1 MGVSSPQYSEFTP
14 DRQIIES
21 DHSYLGLFHLRRV
34 LELNDVEALREFIAL
49 KPRLLTWDHPQ
60 YYLPTA
66 TVYAAEVGC
75 NDVLKVLL
83 EYQSTLS
90 PSELTQEPTEFDRLH
105 LIPLHAAC
113 RHGHTSTVQF
123 LLSFEPLTD
132 IEERDAGDGMTP
144 LQCALTAAPALC
156 KQSKQIVRLLLDRG
170 ANAAAVYQD
179 GLNIPGA
186 RGNTLTLA
194 ASSADAEVIKW
205 LIEAGADVNA
215 RAANIWEGHD
225 LTPLHRGC
233 LHHNI
238 PAVQALLDLG
248 ARSAIAAVDGRGQLP
263 LHSAVFG
270 GSVEMVALLLADE
283 QARQIT
289 IHAKD
294 NSGRTP
300 LHLAA
305 AGGSLEMVTLL
316 LAEDTALQ
324 ATITAKDNSG
334 YTPLHSAVAGGF
346 VEIVRLLLA
355 RDEAHHITVNTKD
368 NNDRTPLH
376 LAARFDRLQLMRALL
391 DSGANPSLR
400 DTQGRTPLH
409 TLCDRF
415 ELSRVSDLPAFDSNS
430 NTALIRRLITADP
443 HETTR
448 SSSSSNTSNTSAT
461 GPHIINI
468 DSPDNDGN
476 TPLHLA
482 ARHRHEHVV
491 TALTRLGARGDVRN
505 DAGET
510 PCHLAA
516 AIDWQRMD
524 GGLLL
529 ELLARQGRVMALLVG
544 AGGDLDARK
553 DGNGEGEGEGESA
566 RERMERDG
574 AEARAKYKLHTRM
587 DALGRAKVR
596 EWERI
601 AALPAADQEAAWHV
615 SKWAGTWRGFGRGYA
630 TIAADDDLF
639 RSLVQD

>member
-1 MGVSSPQYSEFTP
+1 MTSSTMGVSSPQYSEFTP
-14 DRQIIES
+14 DGWISEL
-21 DHSYLGLFHLRRV
+21 DYSYLGLFHLRRV

-49 KPRLLTWDHPQ
+49 KPRLLTWDDPQ
-60 YYLPTA
+60 YYLPTP

-90 PSELTQEPTEFDRLH
+90 PSELTQEPTNFDRLY

-144 LQCALTAAPALC
+144 LRCALSAAPALC
-156 KQSKQIVRLLLDRG
+156 KQSKQIVRLLLTRG
-170 ANAAAVYQD
+170 ADAAAVYQY
-179 GLNIPGA
+179 GLYIPSA

-205 LIEAGADVNA
+205 LIEAGANVNA
-215 RAANIWEGHD
+215 RAAHIGEGYD

-248 ARSAIAAVDGRGQLP
+248 ARSGIAAVDGQGQLP
-263 LHSAVFG
+263 LHSAVVG

-283 QARQIT
+283 QARQTT
-289 IHAKD
+289 INAKD
-294 NSGRTP
+294 HSGRTP

-305 AGGSLEMVTLL
+305 AGGSLEIVTLL

-324 ATITAKDNSG
+324 ATIIAKDNSG

-346 VEIVRLLLA
+346 VEIMGLLLA

-409 TLCDRF
+409 TLCDRS

-430 NTALIRRLITADP
+430 NTALIRRLIAADP
-443 HETTR
+443 HETT
-448 SSSSSNTSNTSAT
+448 SSSNTSATSAT
-461 GPHIINI
+461 GPNIIINI

-491 TALTRLGARGDVRN
+491 TALTRLGARGDARN
-505 DAGET
+505 NAGQT

-516 AIDWQRMD
+516 TIDLQQRD
-524 GGLLL
+524 SGGLP

-553 DGNGEGEGEGESA
+553 DGDGEGEGETA

-587 DALGRAKVR
+587 DALRRAEEPEHK
-596 EWERI
+596 RI
-601 AALPAADQEAAWHV
+601 DALPTADQEAALH
-615 SKWAGTWRGFGRGYA
+615 SFLTSILLNL
-630 TIAADDDLF
+630 T
-639 RSLVQD
+639 